1 MPRLL
6 TLIRFSRQLL
16 TTWLSSVAANLL
28 PNLSDHL
35 SRQTNVLT
43 HLLPQSVL
51 SCLIPLPWLAHCSFA
66 VRMASAKSLSLCWS
80 VADLPSKWTSFTPAQ
95 PAKSSNERRTIL
107 FVIWRPNSN
116 AYFKPKNAFEGT
128 CFFKATLAGQNR
140 LFHKNS
146 YQNFFCIICS
156 TGHL

>member
-6 TLIRFSRQLL
+6 TIIRFSRQLI
-16 TTWLSSVAANLL
+16 TTWLSAVSANLL
-28 PNLSDHL
+28 TNLSDHL

-51 SCLIPLPWLAHCSFA
+51 SCFIPLPWLAHCSFA
-66 VRMASAKSLSLCWS
+66 VRIASAKSLSLCCS

-95 PAKSSNERRTIL
+95 PTKSSNENVAIMS
-107 FVIWRPNSN
+107 FIWHPNSN
-116 AYFKPKNAFEGT
+116 EYLKSKNAFEGT

-146 YQNFFCIICS
+146 YQTFFCIICS
-156 TGHL
+156 TGH